1 MPDFSI
7 DYGALHIVQ
16 GKMRELADAADSGG
30 ATGTFKEVGEAS
42 SSERKALFGSS
53 DLSYAF
59 NLFYSYST
67 SRTKDAKD
75 GLGQLADTFS
85 GVADTFFNADAQ
97 LASAAGLMSQSL
109 GLDDWRNQKEA
120 YDAWQEDKTAWDAYL
135 EKIGASEYFEQH
147 PDANIG
153 DVCRADGA
161 PSFCEAWLAD
171 DDAPDDPGEPPAEPA
186 DTPPTS
192 YTYEDEQGKVS
203 VEVEL
208 DDDYNVMKETATI
221 TTPDGQ
227 SYTSVTTYDSAPR
240 IITPDGGEPFDAR
253 DYTMVTTFGDGTK
266 TTTEVVIED
275 DGSGTMTTT
284 DADGKVTT
292 VTRSG
297 PDEEWPE
304 PPEESD
310 D

>member
-7 DYGALHIVQ
+7 DYSALHVVQ
-16 GKMRELADAADSGG
+16 TKMHDLADAADSGG

-42 SSERKALFGSS
+42 ASERKALFGSS

-75 GLGQLADTFS
+75 GLGQLADTFA

-97 LASAAGLMSQSL
+97 LSSAAGLMSNSL
-109 GLDDWRNQKEA
+109 GLDEWKNDKEA
-120 YDAWQEDKTAWDAYL
+120 YDSWQEDKTAWDDYL
-135 EKIGASEYFEQH
+135 ERIGASEYFEEH
-147 PDANIG
+147 PDADIG
-153 DVCRADGA
+153 DVCRADDA
-161 PSFCEAWLAD
+161 PGFCETWLDD
-171 DDAPDDPGEPPAEPA
+171 DDAPDDPGSPPTKPS
-186 DTPPTS
+186 DDPPTS

-208 DDDYNVMKETATI
+208 DDDYNVMKETSTI
-221 TTPDGQ
+221 TTTDGQ

-240 IITPDGGEPFDAR
+240 IITPEEGDPFDAR
-253 DYTMVTTFGDGTK
+253 DYTMVTTYGDGTES
-266 TTTEVVIED
+266 TTEVVIND

-284 DADGKVTT
+284 DPEGEVTT
-292 VTRSG
+292 VSRSG

-304 PPEESD
+304 PED
-310 D
+310 DED

>member
-16 GKMRELADAADSGG
+16 GQMRELADAADSGG
-30 ATGTFKEVGEAS
+30 ATGVFKEVGEAS
-42 SSERKALFGSS
+42 SGDRKALFGSS
-53 DLSYAF
+53 GLSYAF
-59 NLFYSYST
+59 NLFYSYSR

-109 GLDDWRNQKEA
+109 GLDEWRNQKEN
-120 YDAWQEDKTAWDAYL
+120 YDHWAEDKAAWDAYL
-135 EKIGASEYFEQH
+135 ESIGASEYFAEH
-147 PDANIG
+147 PDAQIG
-153 DVCRADGA
+153 EVCRGDGQ
-161 PSFCEAWLAD
+161 PSFCEAWIAD
-171 DDAPDDPGEPPAEPA
+171 DDAPDDPGEAPPKPS

-192 YTYEDEQGKVS
+192 YTYEDEHGKVT

-208 DDDYNVMKETATI
+208 DDDYNVMKETSTI

-227 SYTSVTTYDSAPR
+227 SYTSVTTYDSAPQ
-240 IITPDGGEPFDAR
+240 IVTPENGDAFDAR
-253 DYTMVTTFGDGTK
+253 DYTMETTYADGSK
-266 TTTEVVIED
+266 TTTSVVIES

-284 DADGKVTT
+284 DADGKVT
-292 VTRSG
+292 VSTRSG
-297 PDEEWPE
+297 PDADWSE
-304 PPEESD
+304 PEED